1 MADIFTEAG
10 LPEEVALF
18 YVSFMST
25 AIVIALGFSL
35 ITYIFQGIGMYTI
48 AKRRGIEKP
57 WLAWVP
63 VGNTWLLGCISDQF
77 RYLAYGET
85 TNRRSQ
91 LLRRNI
97 FLQVVSMALSFGLI
111 FATVLF
117 ADHVISEDGYVSVVL
132 LMVLGVYGLLALTVV
147 TMILQYRC
155 LFDLYRSCNPS
166 MAVVFL
172 LLSILVAYPQPFLL
186 YACRNKDLGMPPRHT
201 NPPQYRP
208 ELPNYGE
215 Y

>member
-1 MADIFTEAG
+1 MTEIFREAG
-10 LPEEVALF
+10 LPEELILF
-18 YVSFMST
+18 YVSFFST
-25 AIVIALGFSL
+25 LMVILLVFSV
-35 ITYIFQGIGMYTI
+35 INYIFQGISMYTI

-91 LLRRNI
+91 LLRRNMI
-97 FLQVVSMALSFGLI
+97 VLAGSLVVGFLMGFVVGLQESG
-111 FATVLF
+111 AMSESTSL
-117 ADHVISEDGYVSVVL
+117 VIIL
-132 LMVLGVYGLLALTVV
+132 LLLLGTYGLLAVSVV
-147 TMILQYRC
+147 AMVLQYRC

-172 LLSILVAYPQPFLL
+172 LLSILVGYPQPFLL
-186 YACRNKDLGMPPRHT
+186 YACRNKDLGMPPRQT

-208 ELPNYGE
+208 ELPNYEE

>member
-1 MADIFTEAG
+1 MTEIFREAG
-10 LPEEVALF
+10 LPEELILF
-18 YVSFMST
+18 YVSFFST
-25 AIVIALGFSL
+25 LMVILLVFSV
-35 ITYIFQGIGMYTI
+35 INYIFQGISMYTI

-91 LLRRNI
+91 LLRRNMI
-97 FLQVVSMALSFGLI
+97 VLAGSLVVGFLMGFVVGLQESG
-111 FATVLF
+111 AMSESTSL
-117 ADHVISEDGYVSVVL
+117 VIIL
-132 LMVLGVYGLLALTVV
+132 LLLLGTYGLLAVSVV
-147 TMILQYRC
+147 AMVLQYRC

-172 LLSILVAYPQPFLL
+172 LLSILVGYPQPFLL
-186 YACRNKDLGMPPRHT
+186 YACRNKDLGMPPRQT

>member
-1 MADIFTEAG
+1 MTEIFREAG
-10 LPEEVALF
+10 LPEELILF
-18 YVSFMST
+18 YVSFFST
-25 AIVIALGFSL
+25 LMVILLVFSV
-35 ITYIFQGIGMYTI
+35 INYIFQGISMHTI

-91 LLRRNI
+91 LLRRNMI
-97 FLQVVSMALSFGLI
+97 VLVGSLVVGFLMGFVIGLQESG
-111 FATVLF
+111 AMSESTSL
-117 ADHVISEDGYVSVVL
+117 VIIL
-132 LMVLGVYGLLALTVV
+132 LLLLGTYGLLAVSVV
-147 TMILQYRC
+147 AMVLQYRC

-172 LLSILVAYPQPFLL
+172 LLSILVGYPQPFLL
-186 YACRNKDLGMPPRHT
+186 YACRNKDLGMPPRQT